1 MLLTKWHS
9 IYQIMAYER
18 GGTCG
23 TRGESREMYKVLL
36 EKSEG
41 KKLRRSLGIDLMI
54 I

>member
-1 MLLTKWHS
+1 
-9 IYQIMAYER
+9 MAYER

-23 TRGESREMYKVLL
+23 THWEGRKMYVG
-36 EKSEG
+36 KSEG

>member
-1 MLLTKWHS
+1 
-9 IYQIMAYER
+9 MAYER

-23 TRGESREMYKVLL
+23 THGESREMYRDLL
-36 EKSEG
+36 GKYEG